1 MPALTQAYEA
11 YERPGL
17 VVSYRAN
24 AMRLY
29 KGSLVGVNANGHAT
43 PMSPATAG
51 LRFVGVANETVDNSA
66 GAAGDRPIATTKT
79 GSFVFRAAAGFTP
92 VLADVGKEVYAASD
106 WEVQVSTSRL
116 TNPYKVGTIVGLET
130 TSTGAA
136 GVRVRIDN
144 HSV

>member
-11 YERPGL
+11 FERPGL

-24 AMRLY
+24 SLKLFKGAM
-29 KGSLVGVNANGHAT
+29 VGVNTNGHAT
-43 PMSPATAG
+43 PMTHATAG

-66 GAAGDRPIATTKT
+66 GVAGEKPIAITKS
-79 GSFVFRAAAGFTP
+79 GAFVMRAAAGYSP
-92 VLADVGKEVYAASD
+92 VLGDVGKEVYAVSD
-106 WEVQVSTSRL
+106 WEVQVLAAGL
-116 TNPYKVGTIVGLET
+116 TNAYKVGTIVGLET

-144 HSV
+144 YSF